1 MTRKHYIEIAKIL
14 NDYKNGNARGNL
26 YQLNE
31 NAYNQMVLD
40 FCAMLKLDN
49 RNFDAQKFLD
59 AVNK

>member
-14 NDYKNGNARGNL
+14 NDYKNRNARGNL